1 MCVSIVE
8 NYSTTPVV
16 VTDLEGVTLQ
26 RNLIHVGTVQKPSPI
41 SLPVRL
47 MKRVHIEVVSI

>member
-26 RNLIHVGTVQKPSPI
+26 RNLIHGGTVQKPSPI